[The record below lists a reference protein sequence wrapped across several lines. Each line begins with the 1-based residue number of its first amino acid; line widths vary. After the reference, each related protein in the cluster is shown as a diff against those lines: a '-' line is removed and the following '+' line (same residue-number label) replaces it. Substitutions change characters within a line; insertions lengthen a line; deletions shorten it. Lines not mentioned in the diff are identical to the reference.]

1 MICVGLGISLTSPS
15 TALALLSSKPPL
27 LRLRRFPSPLSNVRP
42 LDFKKRTNQGR
53 FRSLKCR
60 AEFSQDAPFAIAI
73 GACILNSLAFPI
85 ANGPD
90 DDSSSAIDSTDARF
104 AVMGIISFIPYF
116 NWLSWVFAWMD
127 TGSRRY
133 VVYSL
138 VYLAPYLRTNLSL
151 SPEESWLPI
160 AGIIFCIIH
169 VQVSCFISG
178 QESPSSTNTK
188 KRYVFV
194 RKHTREFSGTY
205 PWQLEASIRNADIK
219 GFQLFTESRKYL
231 SPRTKST
238 QPEDHEGILSKE
250 KKEHRKPPS
259 TQEKARIEIQDW
271 GIESPLDDRQ
281 HLSEDERR
289 KHKD

>member
-169 VQVSCFISG
+169 VQ
-178 QESPSSTNTK
+178 
-188 KRYVFV
+188 
-194 RKHTREFSGTY
+194 
-205 PWQLEASIRNADIK
+205 LEASIRNADIK